1 MIRNLCPAGQASR
14 NGEGRIPVSLDPD
27 KFLNFT
33 RSQLQLIYFS
43 VKCVTGLNDEA
54 EAVLDTVAA
63 SVWDC
68 SRLQTGSHYLNLEI
82 SPPKVLSNHRFQRNE
97 TDPSHRLPDRRNPRT
112 SMGSGANQYP

>member
-54 EAVLDTVAA
+54 KLF
-63 SVWDC
+63 WI
-68 SRLQTGSHYLNLEI
+68 RLQ
-82 SPPKVLSNHRFQRNE
+82 
-97 TDPSHRLPDRRNPRT
+97 RLCGTAHGYKRVRIT
-112 SMGSGANQYP
+112 